1 MEQLN
6 QILYEH
12 RRNQE
17 FILYM
22 RQWIKSNQNGRYWY
36 KTYVELQQNQNK
48 IEKELIKT
56 VKNIQMSLANQ
67 NINTSIELKNGAI
80 PPPKNRME
88 NKIWWE
94 MHVRNRFQ
102 KVV

>member
-17 FILYM
+17 WILYM
-22 RQWIKSNQNGRYWY
+22 RQWIKSNPNGRYWY
-36 KTYVELQQNQNK
+36 KTYVDLQENQNK

-56 VKNIQMSLANQ
+56 IKNIQP
-67 NINTSIELKNGAI
+67 LKFNF
-80 PPPKNRME
+80 K
-88 NKIWWE
+88 
-94 MHVRNRFQ
+94 
-102 KVV
+102 